1 MDVNA
6 GDAAAI
12 TDFERAH
19 LELSF
24 KRSLVAL
31 AVAVGISLFWFSPLW
46 VLAVYGLAFCLGRRT
61 GFAVKAA
68 APGGPE
74 RAAARALAWHDMRPV
89 LSIVAPFAVVL
100 FLADAMKAFSA
111 WFEARRDT
119 ALLADE
125 ALTGLSEAFAVVSGW
140 DHPWFAIAVLTTGS
154 LALASGLTDGLWVG
168 AVQSRTGVRVWRT
181 VPLGREWADWR
192 GARRERRRLYL
203 GGSG

>member
-1 MDVNA
+1 MDVKA
-6 GDAAAI
+6 GDAAAM

-46 VLAVYGLAFCLGRRT
+46 VVAVYGLAFCLGRRT

-68 APGGPE
+68 APGRLE
-74 RAAARALAWHDMRPV
+74 RAASRAVAWHDMRPA

-100 FLADAMKAFSA
+100 LLADAMGAFAA
-111 WFEARRDT
+111 WFEARGE
-119 ALLADE
+119 APLLADE
-125 ALTGLSEAFAVVSGW
+125 ALTMFFEAFAAVSGW
-140 DHPWFAIAVLTTGS
+140 DRPWFAIAVLTTGS
-154 LALASGLTDGLWVG
+154 LAGASGLTDGLWVG

-192 GARRERRRLYL
+192 EARRERRRLYL